1 MTPRPSDFAHSED
14 VTQAGDI
21 TRTDRMGY
29 AVLPVAILCIASSS
43 ILHRFTS
50 GHPVSVAGWRCALAA
65 AILILWPATRR
76 GLGTISRADLLRST
90 LAAILIAL
98 HFGTWIGSLRLLPV
112 SVSILLVNT
121 HPVFVLLFRALG
133 GERPSRHEVIGV
145 GLSLF
150 GIVLMQDW
158 TGSMPRSFLAG
169 SFLAIAGAATLAG
182 YLVAGDSVRQRV
194 RTTTYLFVV
203 YTIAALCLFTSL
215 TLAGYSIAP
224 PSVKEFSLY
233 MAIAVIPTLGGH
245 GLFAFAL
252 GHVRSVIVAMAFL
265 AEPIL
270 ATLLAIPIFHEI
282 PSPRIILGGALILSG
297 LALVTLRNSRSSS
310 S

>member
-1 MTPRPSDFAHSED
+1 MSPEPPDLARSDE
-14 VTQAGDI
+14 VTQMGVVA
-21 TRTDRMGY
+21 RMDRIGY
-29 AVLPVAILCIASSS
+29 AVLPIAILCIASSS

-65 AILILWPATRR
+65 LILFLWPATRK
-76 GLGTISRADLLRST
+76 GLGTISRADFLRSA
-90 LAAILIAL
+90 LAAVLIAL

-133 GERPSRHEVIGV
+133 GQRPSQYEVAGV
-145 GLSLF
+145 GLSLM

-194 RTTTYLFVV
+194 RTPTYLFVV
-203 YTIAALCLFTSL
+203 YTIAAFSLFASL
-215 TLAGYSIAP
+215 IFAGYSVALP
-224 PSVKEFSLY
+224 DLKEFSLY

-245 GLFAFAL
+245 GLFAYAL
-252 GHVRSVIVAMAFL
+252 GHVRSVVVAMAFL

-270 ATLLAIPIFHEI
+270 ATLLAIPIFQEI
-282 PSPRIILGGALILSG
+282 PGPRIVLGGALILSG
-297 LALVTLRNSRSSS
+297 LALVTLKNSRTPSS
-310 S
+310 